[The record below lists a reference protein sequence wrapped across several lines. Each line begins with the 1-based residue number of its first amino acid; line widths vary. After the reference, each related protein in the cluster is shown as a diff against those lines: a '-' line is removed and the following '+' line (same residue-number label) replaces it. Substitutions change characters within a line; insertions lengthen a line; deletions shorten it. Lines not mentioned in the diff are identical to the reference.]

1 MREKQNYKRIYDLES
16 IKKTR
21 DLEHYISEFKDE
33 MTNYEWLLVTKSEAF
48 NLDVAE
54 QHIENINWSYLCT
67 FYKLPIK
74 FMEKHFEY
82 LDLYSVSA
90 FQVLTFKFIE
100 AYKESLSM
108 DKVIK
113 NESVRNMPEYS
124 KVNDMYL
131 KMSKEERYT
140 NLWAQHKEKS
150 MFVAKKTKI
159 LTSAASKKEPEKP
172 KYKKKDLENMKKPEL
187 QEILDDMK
195 VGYFYKNTVPELI
208 DKILSKQKR
217 VRYNES
223 DLDGIKKSVLHDILE
238 ERGVKIYYHD
248 TVDEL
253 KQKVLDSNP
262 K

>member
-187 QEILDDMK
+187 
-195 VGYFYKNTVPELI
+195 I